1 MDMYLQIWTPP
12 RLSASTLTAANYAFT
27 GTIIGFTH
35 LLQEKEPRERDGRT
49 CAPFWM
55 PFIEDWRQ
63 KLMKLCLGCSFVGE
77 PKKYRPGTTRREV
90 GLWLLF
96 LIPGILY
103 SFGRRWA
110 SYEGCATCGSKQIVP
125 VESPL
130 ANAALGRFSPTPSG
144 QAWVCDKCG
153 KPIFGGGR
161 FCESCAPRR

>member
-1 MDMYLQIWTPP
+1 
-12 RLSASTLTAANYAFT
+12 
-27 GTIIGFTH
+27 
-35 LLQEKEPRERDGRT
+35 
-49 CAPFWM
+49 M

-96 LIPGILY
+96 LIPGILYFMGSMSARLPGVLYSIWRQLAPYRPTTFPMQVGLWLTFLVPGILY